1 LFRFVVFSCHCL
13 ALLGEGVDLV
23 LNYVCEKTG
32 KLHTRHPQLP
42 V

>member
-1 LFRFVVFSCHCL
+1 LLFSVIACT
-13 ALLGEGVDLV
+13 LLGEGVDLV
-23 LNYVCEKTG
+23 FDYVCEKTG